1 MAVLPDKI
9 LTDREISDFIDR
21 VNQRSDEI
29 IGETKFKIPDPSL
42 PGLGLLIKL
51 QIRAF
56 EKSIAAFLA
65 PVFLGKSLISKARQ
79 SARFFKTLREG
90 FDDIKKIFTNPIQ
103 FILDE
108 GINSVLALFPF
119 PIAILFSGSSRNA
132 QRLKSLIDGASS
144 SAGDSQLNEYD
155 YELVL
160 NSNLVPE
167 PGQLSTPSSTISE
180 IKSVRINYQTK
191 TTGEKSPVNF
201 LVPGDF
207 FYLSNAS
214 GNFTFSVSQVTNSN
228 TFSEIFLQLK
238 SQDSPTSSSKQV
250 FSPGFSGKS
259 VRLSRRITLREFLTA
274 EGKLVLPFGVLGV
287 NLPLLSKLSFE
298 IGDFSRLKDDNPVK
312 QLVTQLEADSGLRFN
327 QILAGMLDGVFPA
340 VNWENLQNPSSGDY
354 KKQLATEE
362 LISLSRLLQIGLDNP
377 FFLIKIL
384 LNYIKLILLP
394 LQVVLGVIK
403 GLASK
408 ITGPFSIIRF
418 VFQIISNPLK
428 ALCELIS
435 TAFLEFLRPYVEPAT
450 SAIIPWN
457 ELIQDP
463 NDKGRGLKPL
473 FSDLICGNFEKKL
486 KNYTPNPNFFRTQ
499 SDALDTPTTTAPQIE
514 LPFDLSSNLIPGP
527 GELVTNSQDPKS
539 TSVIKIST
547 LTNTVENGLPYL
559 ASLNVGDTISFNQND
574 TIQNYLI
581 SSKAFRI
588 DSVGNYFEFFVQPIS
603 QTKASS
609 IQNSQN
615 QGTVSS
621 AFKSSLTINNPN
633 KSFIFIIEKYL
644 PIKAIA
650 VWESVKGILAITI
663 ALAAEI
669 PSLVPAVFRSLF
681 SDGGIKTPSQ
691 VLQDSVFD
699 ILTPLFEGDPNILNG
714 AAGVGLGRRLSNE
727 EKADIISG
735 SKETLAAFVGNDPQ
749 QNYEGIDTIFFNL
762 QTEREKEGKNI
773 YVVKSRISDPDQSIK
788 FRFNELSLSDLGIRL
803 KVLLQIYQV
812 ILRQKDILAYKN
824 IQISVYGFNGTNSF
838 QIYVGDLYQ
847 AFLDYRIIERTPL
860 DIRYKFIVESMRE
873 LILENVKFSGVY
885 LLPTLN

>member
-79 SARFFKTLREG
+79 SVRFFKTLKDG
-90 FDDIKKIFTNPIQ
+90 FNDIKKIFTNPIQ

-108 GINSVLALFPF
+108 GINSILGLFPF
-119 PIAILFSGSSRNA
+119 PLAILFSGSSRNS

-144 SAGDSQLNEYD
+144 SSGDSQLNEYD
-155 YELVL
+155 YDLVL
-160 NSNLVPE
+160 NSNLVPQ
-167 PGQLSTPSSTISE
+167 PGQLTTTSASISD

-191 TTGEKSPVNF
+191 NEDETSPVNF
-201 LVPGDF
+201 LIPGDF
-207 FYLSNAS
+207 FYLQDKS
-214 GNFTFSVSQVTNSN
+214 GSFTFSVSQVTNANS
-228 TFSEIFLQLK
+228 FSEIFLQLK
-238 SQDSPTSSSKQV
+238 SSDSPTTSAKKV
-250 FSPGFSGKS
+250 FSPGFSKKN
-259 VRLSRRITLREFLTA
+259 VRLSRRVTLREFLTSD
-274 EGKLVLPFGVLGV
+274 GKLVIPFSVLGV
-287 NLPLLSKLSFE
+287 NLPLLSSLSFE

-312 QLVTQLEADSGLRFN
+312 QLVTQLEADSGLRFS

-340 VNWENLQNPSSGDY
+340 LNWQSIQNPASGDY
-354 KKQLATEE
+354 NKQLASEE
-362 LISLSRLLQIGLDNP
+362 LVSLSRLLQIGIDNP
-377 FFLIKIL
+377 FFLIKVL

-394 LQVVLGVIK
+394 LQVVLGVLK

-408 ITGPFSIIRF
+408 VTGPFSLISF
-418 VFQIISNPLK
+418 VFQIVSNPLR
-428 ALCELIS
+428 ALCGLIS

-450 SAIIPWN
+450 SAVIPWN

-463 NDKGRGLKPL
+463 NDKSRGLKPL

-486 KNYTPNPNFFRTQ
+486 KTYTPNQNFFRTQ
-499 SDALDTPTTTAPQIE
+499 SDSLTTPLTQGVQVE
-514 LPFDLSSNLIPGP
+514 LPFDLTSNQLPGP
-527 GELVTNSQDPKS
+527 GELVKNSQDPKS
-539 TSVIKIST
+539 VSQIKIST
-547 LTNTVENGLPYL
+547 LTNTVENSLPYL
-559 ASLNVGDTISFNQND
+559 ASLNAGDTVSFTQND
-574 TIQNYLI
+574 IIQNYLI
-581 SSKAFRI
+581 SSKNFRV
-588 DSVGNYFEFFVQPIS
+588 DPAGNYFEFLVQPIS
-603 QTKASS
+603 PEKATSLQT
-609 IQNSQN
+609 SQN
-615 QGTVSS
+615 KSSVSPG
-621 AFKSSLTINNPN
+621 FKASLTINNPN
-633 KSFIFIIEKYL
+633 KSFLFIVEKYL

-681 SDGGIKTPSQ
+681 SDGGTKTQSQ
-691 VLQDSVFD
+691 ILQDSVVD
-699 ILTPLFEGDPNILNG
+699 ILTPLFEGDPNILDG
-714 AAGVGLGRRLSNE
+714 AAGTNLSRKLSTQ
-727 EKADIISG
+727 EKAEIISG
-735 SKETLAAFVGNDPQ
+735 SRETLTAFIGNDPQ

-773 YVVKSRISDPDQSIK
+773 YVIKSRISDLDQRKK

-803 KVLLQIYQV
+803 KVLLQIYQICLSQSDNKAEKSIKLTV
-812 ILRQKDILAYKN
+812 F
-824 IQISVYGFNGTNSF
+824 GFDGTSSF
-838 QIYVGDLYQ
+838 QIYNGELYQ
-847 AFLDYRIIERTPL
+847 GFLDFRIIEETPR
-860 DIRYKFIVESMRE
+860 DTKKQFNVESMRKVV
-873 LILENVKFSGVY
+873 LENVKYSGVY